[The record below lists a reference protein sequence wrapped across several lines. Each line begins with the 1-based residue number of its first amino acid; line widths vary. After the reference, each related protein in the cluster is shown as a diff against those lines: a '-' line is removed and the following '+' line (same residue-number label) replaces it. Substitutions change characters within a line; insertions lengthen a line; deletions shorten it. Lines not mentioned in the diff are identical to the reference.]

1 MADFLKFR
9 VRVVKVI
16 YKLGHGIPRDS
27 MLKYAKAAG
36 GEVWRGGIQ
45 FRALSS
51 APPPPP
57 TPPPTTTHPP
67 RTELFHALK
76 LNRFSDT
83 EIAASYQLVFNES
96 ASSSLQ
102 QARLNELVL
111 ANKLLPLSSTSAPKN
126 PTQEEWRK
134 AVITLAE
141 KLDPRVYPLGISFLG
156 TGLSIGIIVPVLP
169 LLVESLKI
177 SPSEFGFV
185 VSAFA
190 IGKLV
195 GNIPCARW
203 VEVVGRKSV
212 LIGGMCL
219 CSVGIGSI
227 GLAVDP
233 NFGVG
238 SLIISRLITGFG
250 VSAFTAAAFVM
261 LTDISTALNRTRTI
275 APVMASFQAGT
286 ALGPALGGLA
296 VTSLGIAQSYYLV
309 GSMIGLLSLGNHLYL
324 RDTVTLKT
332 EMEAVAI
339 PQPGNPPGHHPTAL
353 RTAITAWTKLLKQPA
368 MRDVVLANT
377 AYWVGLSG
385 TNLTLLPLFMVGP
398 DLHLTATQIGLC
410 FAFSSSV
417 SVLMSQPIAYL
428 ADKWGKEK
436 CIFGGLGV
444 LGTSMALLPTA
455 ATSFESLIFMLAP
468 VALGS
473 TCLSAVPTA
482 LVGDFA
488 DPGDRSQAL
497 ALLRTAGDV
506 GLLVGAIFSGLVSSL
521 SSIPLTMEVNG
532 ALLLLSGA
540 AWGIRRL

>member
-1 MADFLKFR
+1 MQRARGGMAGCTRFLLYRFH
-9 VRVVKVI
+9 VCVKVTW
-16 YKLGHGIPRDS
+16 GSG
-27 MLKYAKAAG
+27 
-36 GEVWRGGIQ
+36 RGVIQ

-51 APPPPP
+51 SPAPTAP
-57 TPPPTTTHPP
+57 HAYPP
-67 RTELFHALK
+67 RTELFQKLQ
-76 LNRFSDT
+76 LNRFSDQ
-83 EIAASYQLVFNES
+83 EIAASYQLVYGQ
-96 ASSSLQ
+96 ATPGSSLQ

-111 ANKLLPLSSTSAPKN
+111 ANNMLPQTPSDTPTRAAP

-141 KLDPRVYPLGISFLG
+141 KLDPRVYPLGLSFLG

-177 SPSEFGFV
+177 SPLEFGFV
-185 VSAFA
+185 VSSFA

-227 GLAVDP
+227 GLAVDS
-233 NFGVG
+233 FGVG

-261 LTDISTALNRTRTI
+261 LGDISTGLNRTRTI

-286 ALGPALGGLA
+286 AIGPALGGLA

-324 RDTVTLKT
+324 RDTRVGGAVGT
-332 EMEAVAI
+332 EVEADVS
-339 PQPGNPPGHHPTAL
+339 QQQQQMKEHPAAL

-468 VALGS
+468 LALGS

-506 GLLVGAIFSGLVSSL
+506 GLLVGAIFSGLASSL
-521 SSIPLTMEVNG
+521 SGSIPLTMEVNG
-532 ALLLLSGA
+532 ALLIVSGV
-540 AWGIRRL
+540 AWGLRRLGPPAAGN